1 MKKILHIFLLISFII
16 LFVAC
21 KEQQKEYLI
30 TGPDS
35 VEAGCAIKLE
45 TNFENPD
52 DVLWNS
58 SDERIASVLKGMV
71 IAYQEGEVIIKATYN
86 DVVLEKKIIITCN
99 NIDITITGANTLYV
113 GQNYQFSYHLSK
125 EVEDIATW
133 SSSDENILV
142 VDEFGI
148 VTALKEGT
156 AKVIVEV
163 LGNTSEFE
171 VEVSTFT
178 LSLVSQNKVQIGT
191 SFDAEV
197 ITNPADLNISIK
209 YKSSNEDIFTVDE
222 LGKVTGI
229 SEGKAVLTA
238 YCESEPSIRSSMAI
252 SVVNYVPLFIK
263 VTGDDKILV
272 GEHGFL
278 EAIVTGDG
286 SHEVVWSSTNPEV
299 AICYQGIVLG
309 LQAGETTI
317 YAKSTTDRTVY
328 GNIKIE
334 IAKKEQEEIN
344 KEDLTRVN
352 KIIDEMSLSQK
363 VGQMFVVGFSGTTM
377 SDALA
382 LAIKEYNFGNV
393 IYMGANVSNPTT
405 ILQMSNDI
413 QTKMVLEN
421 RVPGFISIDQEGGRV
436 ARLTNGGTHF
446 ISQMAMAAT
455 NDYNNTYLETKAI
468 GLELRSYGINADFA
482 PVLDVNNNANNPVIG
497 IRSYGDDPVLVSLF
511 GNNAI
516 KGFKESNVMG
526 TSKHFP
532 GHGNTAVDSHYGLP
546 EVNSSLDELYSV
558 ELAPF
563 IASIANGID
572 AIMTTH
578 IMFKAIDSSYPA
590 TLSKKVLTDL
600 LRDTLGFNGIIIT
613 DGMEM
618 DAIDKNFGGYDE
630 AAVLAVKAGVDIL
643 TYTSLSS
650 PKIAY
655 DGIMRAIDNGEITE
669 ERINESVKRILLKK
683 LRYKILDD
691 YIAEEV
697 DRNELLEA
705 NDLLNR
711 KFATESLT
719 LVKGDFKGLDKT
731 KSTLIIS
738 PSTNFSLG
746 TGLISNSFANFASK
760 YLNEKGH
767 NCTYKQV
774 STNISASD
782 ASSILNIASDYDQIV
797 VAFSNVK
804 TNNYS
809 RTANFV
815 KELTA
820 NHQNVIVI
828 ALDTPYDLLSYDD
841 NVKNYICVYGYQKAT
856 VEAIASFLNGEYEA
870 KGVLPINNKLFE

>member
-99 NIDITITGANTLYV
+99 IIDITITGANALYV

-133 SSSDENILV
+133 SSSDENILL

-344 KEDLTRVN
+344 KEDLARVN

-421 RVPGFISIDQEGGRV
+421 TVPGFISIDQEGGRV

-683 LRYKILDD
+683 LRYGILDD

-809 RTANFV
+809 RTSNFV

>member
-1 MKKILHIFLLISFII
+1 MKKILQILLLISFII

-99 NIDITITGANTLYV
+99 IIDITITGANTLYV

-344 KEDLTRVN
+344 KEDSARVN

-683 LRYKILDD
+683 LRYGILDD

-870 KGVLPINNKLFE
+870 KGVLPINYKLFE